1 MTKTNFFQLEIQS
14 KNLLCLLKNG
24 IFLGII
30 LLFSCCMRFRISTPN
45 IYKKFDKQT
54 VKVENQVINGKN
66 MRYVHNGNDTLPLV
80 VFIHGAPG
88 SCDAFFDYM
97 KDYSLLQK
105 CQMISVDRMGYG
117 YSEFGKSEVS
127 MEKQAYFIAAILEKY
142 LEKDKNKKIILV
154 RHSFGCP
161 VVARLVMD
169 YPQYVS
175 SIILAAGAIDPE
187 NEQMFWLNRPANWR
201 IFRWLVPKALR
212 VANDEKIAHV
222 AQLRLLLPKWK
233 DITIP
238 VTYIHG
244 KTDRIVP
251 FINMEFAKKMLTN
264 AKTTFIIKEK
274 TGHFFP
280 FKNPEIIKN
289 AILGYL

>member
-1 MTKTNFFQLEIQS
+1 MAKTNFFQCKMLFS
-14 KNLLCLLKNG
+14 LLRNS

-30 LLFSCCMRFRISTPN
+30 LLFSCCMRFRTSTPN
-45 IYKKFDKQT
+45 IYKKFNKQS
-54 VKVENQVINGKN
+54 VKVENNVVDGKN
-66 MRYVHNGNDTLPLV
+66 MRYLHTGNDTLPLV
-80 VFIHGAPG
+80 VFVHGAPG
-88 SCDAFFDYM
+88 SCDAFFSYM

-105 CQMISVDRMGYG
+105 CQMMSVDRMGYG
-117 YSEFGKSEVS
+117 YSDFGKSEVS
-127 MEKQAYFIAAILEKY
+127 MEKQAFFIAAILEKY
-142 LEKDKNKKIILV
+142 KSKDKNIKIILV
-154 RHSFGCP
+154 GHSFGCP
-161 VVARLVMD
+161 IVARLAVD

-187 NEQMFWLNRPANWR
+187 NEQMFWLNRPASWR

-212 VANDEKIAHV
+212 VANDEKMAHI
-222 AQLRLLLPKWK
+222 AQLKLLLPKWK

-244 KTDRIVP
+244 KKDGVVP
-251 FINMEFAKKMLTN
+251 FINMEFAKKVLIN
-264 AKTTFIIKEK
+264 AKTTFITKEK

-280 FKNPEIIKN
+280 FKKPEIIKN